1 MKDTTIRTCGLT
13 ALVAAVASLVLA
25 PLNALARMQTESG
38 RSDLQNEYAAWWA
51 EPALR
56 LLHDS
61 LLDFASADTV
71 YLTYGK
77 FYAVA
82 MLAVLACVL
91 AVRSRRPE
99 AQRWPERWGWRLT
112 ITGFAL
118 TLLGQVAFYWL
129 LGTWWTF
136 TGQGESWGDAAYGVV
151 LLGLL
156 VGVPGG
162 ILLGIGLLRG
172 GFRPRFAAWVILLD
186 LPLSLA
192 LVEIST
198 MALSMWPMMLAWGT
212 VGWSL
217 WKSGPTG
224 RPAGPV
230 QAYAD
235 GVAVERPTTARG

>member
-1 MKDTTIRTCGLT
+1 MNDTTVRRCGLS
-13 ALVAAVASLVLA
+13 ALVLAVASLVLA

-38 RSDLQNEYAAWWA
+38 RSDLENEYAAWWA

-71 YLTYGK
+71 YITYGK
-77 FYAVA
+77 FYGVA

-91 AVRSRRPE
+91 AARSRRP
-99 AQRWPERWGWRLT
+99 APTGRAERWGWRLT
-112 ITGFAL
+112 IGSFAL
-118 TLLGQVAFYWL
+118 ILVGHVAYYWL
-129 LGTWWTF
+129 LGTWWMF
-136 TGQGESWGDAAYGVV
+136 TGDGEAWGDAAHLVV

-192 LVEIST
+192 LAEMST
-198 MALSMWPMMLAWGT
+198 MALTMWPMMLAWGT
-212 VGWSL
+212 IGWSL
-217 WKSGPTG
+217 WKSGHTG
-224 RPAGPV
+224 RLADL
-230 QAYAD
+230 D
-235 GVAVERPTTARG
+235 GVAVERPATARR